1 MGLEHHCSEQLPH
14 RSSPVWAW
22 GETSEAGVLVKLA
35 AVEAATSLTPA
46 APGKPDWQARDW
58 HLTSASPA
66 SGKIQASGRD
76 CRGRACDAE
85 P

>member
-1 MGLEHHCSEQLPH
+1 MGHCSEQLPC

-22 GETSEAGVLVKLA
+22 GETSEAGVPVKLA

-46 APGKPDWQARDW
+46 APGRLGWQAGQ
-58 HLTSASPA
+58 LTSASPA

-76 CRGRACDAE
+76 CQGRGCDAQ